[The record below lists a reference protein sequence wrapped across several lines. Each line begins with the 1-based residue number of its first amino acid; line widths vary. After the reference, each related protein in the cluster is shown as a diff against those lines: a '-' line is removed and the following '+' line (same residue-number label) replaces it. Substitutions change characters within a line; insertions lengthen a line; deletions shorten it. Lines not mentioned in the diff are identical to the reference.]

1 MIPDSLKDEAGAL
14 LDEAIRVRR
23 EIHERPELDLHNPRT
38 QELVMEEL
46 SSMGFDD
53 LQTGQDCSSVVTTLQ
68 GDRDG
73 PTILLRA
80 DTDALPMP
88 EDTGLNFASRVDG
101 AMHACG
107 HDAHT
112 AMLLGAARLL
122 MGRRRGIAGKVVFAF
137 QPGEEGHGGAAV
149 MLREGLIEKNGA
161 EAAFAIHQTPTV
173 PSGWLVTKPGP
184 ILASADEFTITI
196 RGRGGHASQPHD
208 ALDPIPVACEL
219 VQAMQTMVT
228 RKVDAFNPA
237 VVTVARITAGTTSNV
252 IPECAEIE
260 GTVRSVSER
269 TRALVLENIRR
280 LAEGIASAHGATAEL
295 EFPGGYPVTV
305 NDDGFAAF
313 AADVC
318 RKVVSDSF
326 VPMPSPAMGAE
337 DFSYILQKVPGAM
350 VFLGT
355 HPGGDGPV
363 APNHSNRMVIDESAM
378 ATGIALHAAIALEFL
393 GQQHPSLSR

>member
-1 MIPDSLKDEAGAL
+1 MIPDSLLDEAGGI
-14 LDEAIRVRR
+14 LDEAVRLR
-23 EIHERPELDLHNPRT
+23 RDIHRHPELDLHNPRT
-38 QELVMEEL
+38 QELVLDEL
-46 SSMGFDD
+46 ADIGLGD
-53 LQTGQDCSSVVTTLQ
+53 LVTGEKCSSVVATLQ
-68 GDRDG
+68 GEREG

-88 EDTGLNFASRVDG
+88 EDTGLEYASTVDG

-122 MGRRRGIAGKVVFAF
+122 HDRRSEIAGKIVFAF
-137 QPGEEGHGGAAV
+137 QPGEEGSGGAAV
-149 MLREGLIEKNGA
+149 MLKEGLIEQTGA
-161 EAAFAIHQTPTV
+161 QAAFAIHQTPTV

-184 ILASADEFTITI
+184 VLASADEFTIVI

-208 ALDPIPVACEL
+208 ALDPIPIACEL

-260 GTVRSVSER
+260 GTVRAVSER
-269 TRALVLENIRR
+269 TRKLVLENIRR
-280 LAEGIASAHGATAEL
+280 LAEGIASAHDATAEL
-295 EFPGGYPVTV
+295 DFPRGYPVTV
-305 NDDGFAAF
+305 NDDNFAAF
-313 AADVC
+313 AAGVC
-318 RKVVSDSF
+318 RNLVSESF

-355 HPGGDGPV
+355 HPGTAGPRISL
-363 APNHSNRMVIDESAM
+363 AMSRSSPRADSRATSA
-378 ATGIALHAAIALEFL
+378 A
-393 GQQHPSLSR
+393 

>member
-1 MIPDSLKDEAGAL
+1 MIPSSLVDEAGAL
-14 LDEAIRVRR
+14 LDEATRVRR
-23 EIHERPELDLHNPRT
+23 EIHQHPELDLHNPRT
-38 QELVMEEL
+38 QELVMDEL
-46 SSMGFDD
+46 SSIGFEN
-53 LQTGQDCSSVVTTLQ
+53 LETGEGCSSVLATLQ
-68 GDRDG
+68 GERDG

-88 EDTGLNFASRVDG
+88 EDTGLEFASKIDG

-122 MGRRRGIAGKVVFAF
+122 MAHRRDIPGKVVFAF
-137 QPGEEGHGGAAV
+137 QPGEEGFGGAAV
-149 MLREGLIEKNGA
+149 MLREGLIEKTGA

-208 ALDPIPVACEL
+208 AMDPIPIACEL
-219 VQAMQTMVT
+219 VTAMQTMVT

-269 TRALVLENIRR
+269 TRGLVLENIRR

-295 EFPGGYPVTV
+295 DFPGGYPVTV
-305 NDDGFAAF
+305 NDDNFAAF

-355 HPGGDGPV
+355 HPGTEGPV

-378 ATGIALHAAIALEFL
+378 ATGIALHAAMAFEFFN
-393 GQQHPSLSR
+393 QQHPSLSR

>member
-1 MIPDSLKDEAGAL
+1 MIPDSLVDEAGAL
-14 LDEAIRVRR
+14 LDEAIRLRR
-23 EIHERPELDLHNPRT
+23 EIHEHPELALHNPRT
-38 QELVMEEL
+38 QELVMSEL
-46 SSMGFDD
+46 ASMGFDD
-53 LQTGQDCSSVVTTLQ
+53 LETGDDCSSVVATLRGEQ
-68 GDRDG
+68 DG

-88 EDTGLNFASRVDG
+88 EDTGLEFASRVDG

-122 MGRRRGIAGKVVFAF
+122 QGHRQDISGKIVFAF
-137 QPGEEGHGGAAV
+137 QPGEEGSGGAAV
-149 MLREGLIEKNGA
+149 MLREGLIERTGV

-184 ILASADEFTITI
+184 ILASADEFTVVI

-260 GTVRSVSER
+260 GTVRAVSER
-269 TRALVLENIRR
+269 TRTLVIENLKR
-280 LAEGIASAHGATAEL
+280 LAEGIAGAHGATAEL
-295 EFPGGYPVTV
+295 SFPGGYPVTV
-305 NDDGFAAF
+305 NDDAFADFAAR
-313 AADVC
+313 VC
-318 RKVVSDSF
+318 KKLVSDSF

-337 DFSYILQKVPGAM
+337 DFSYILQEVPGAM

-355 HPGGDGPV
+355 HPGTEGPV

-378 ATGIALHAAIALEFL
+378 TTGIALHAAVALEWL
-393 GQQHPSLSR
+393 AQKHPAAAR